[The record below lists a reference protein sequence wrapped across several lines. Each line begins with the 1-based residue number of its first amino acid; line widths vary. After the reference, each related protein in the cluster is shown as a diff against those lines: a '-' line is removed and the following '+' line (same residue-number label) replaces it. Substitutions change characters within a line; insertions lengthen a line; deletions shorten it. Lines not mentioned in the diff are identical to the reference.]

1 MERTSETAD
10 DWSSLSRH
18 ESDSPWFE
26 AIVEMSPDAIYV
38 IEDGYHVFANPAGLQ
53 LFGARSLGEIT
64 DRPAVE
70 FLHQQFRDLGEVRA
84 LAARAGERTEFKQ
97 EQIIRLDGSM
107 RHTEGSTAPVD
118 YQGRPATLA
127 IARDIT
133 DRLANDAARQRAE
146 SRFVA
151 AVAAA
156 PTGIGL
162 LGNDGRIIMANEA
175 LTALCHPIAPVNLR
189 LEELVHRDFLDVL
202 ERLTATPEPTI
213 GTELPTAL
221 LKLATEQDRHFELSL
236 RKVRLDDEASHVVQL
251 RDVTRQKQHEALLTQ
266 QACTDSLTGLANRDA
281 FTNKL
286 MVSLGRPDS
295 AVAVAFC
302 DLDNFKTINESMGHR
317 VGDELLQA
325 VSKRLKAVITPTTFM
340 ARFGG
345 DEFVVLMNGA
355 VDRESARGFAR
366 RLAEALDEPFDL
378 EGRKVHISA
387 SIGVALG
394 GHGTSPDD
402 LLSDADAAM
411 YDAKRN
417 GRARYELADAG
428 HRARARDRLE
438 IDRALRIALANDEL
452 EPHYQPIVD
461 ILTGT
466 IVAVEALARWCHN
479 GEMVSPGVFV
489 PVAEASGL
497 VGELDRYMIRH
508 SARQI
513 RRWVDD
519 GTVHQNFKVSVNVAA
534 QELTDDNLVATLR
547 DILDETGILPSQ
559 LVLEVT
565 ERDAVDSSEA
575 MDGIRAIKD
584 LGIALALD
592 DFGIGHSSLE
602 RLSSLPFEVL
612 KIDRSFVA
620 QSTEDDR
627 NARLLNAIAGMGAS
641 LGHLVLGEGV
651 ETAEQYAALAAAGV
665 NFAQGYLIARP
676 AHSDDIGELL
686 RSGKVFF
693 DDSFR

>member
-1 MERTSETAD
+1 MSLPRRDSSSRSE
-10 DWSSLSRH
+10 
-18 ESDSPWFE
+18 WFE
-26 AIVEMSPDAIYV
+26 TIVEICPDAIYV
-38 IEDGYHVFANPAGLQ
+38 IEDGYHVFANPAGLE
-53 LFGARSLGEIT
+53 LLGAKSLGDIA
-64 DRPAVE
+64 DRPALE
-70 FLHQQFRDLGEVRA
+70 FLDQQFRDPAEVRA
-84 LAARAGERTEFKQ
+84 LAARSGERTGLKQ
-97 EQIIRLDGSM
+97 EQVIRLDGSM
-107 RHTEGSTAPVD
+107 RHTEASTAPVS

-133 DRLANDAARQRAE
+133 DRVVSEAALHRSE

-162 LGNDGRIIMANEA
+162 LGNDGKIIMANDA
-175 LTALCHPIAPVNLR
+175 FLSLCDPIEPVGLR
-189 LEELVHRDFLDVL
+189 LDELVHRDFLEVL
-202 ERLTATPEPTI
+202 ERLLATPEPAI
-213 GTELPTAL
+213 GTDLPTAQL
-221 LKLATEQDRHFELSL
+221 TLATDQERHFELSIRL
-236 RKVRLDDEASHVVQL
+236 VRLDDEASHVVQL

-266 QACTDSLTGLANRDA
+266 QACTDRLTGLANRDA
-281 FTNKL
+281 FANKL
-286 MVSLGRPDS
+286 MASLGRPDS
-295 AVAVAFC
+295 AVAVAVC
-302 DLDNFKTINESMGHR
+302 DLDNFKTINESMGHHI
-317 VGDELLQA
+317 GDELLQA
-325 VSKRLKAVITPTTFM
+325 VSKRLQDMDVPNTFI

-345 DEFVVLMNGA
+345 DEFVVLMTDA
-355 VDRESARGFAR
+355 ADRSAAKQ
-366 RLAEALDEPFDL
+366 LADFLADALGDPFEL
-378 EGRKVHISA
+378 EGRRVHISA

-394 GHGTSPDD
+394 GQGTSPDD

-479 GEMVSPGVFV
+479 GEMISPGVFV

-513 RRWVDD
+513 QRWVDD
-519 GTVHQNFKVSVNVAA
+519 GTVDQTFKVSVNVAA
-534 QELTDDNLVATLR
+534 QELTDDELVSTLR

-565 ERDAVDSSEA
+565 ERDAVESSEA

-584 LGIALALD
+584 LGVALALD

-612 KIDRSFVA
+612 KIDRTFVA
-620 QSTEDDR
+620 KSTEDDR
-627 NARLLNAIAGMGAS
+627 NARLLFGIASMGAS

-651 ETAEQYAALAAAGV
+651 ETAEQYAVLAAAGV

-676 AHSDDIGELL
+676 AASEEVAELL
-686 RSGKVFF
+686 RSGKVFL